1 MSFHQIGPY
10 LDSHKTWVKEGV
22 NHNRLATLVVFPFVT
37 HKYNFK
43 YCLEVTKSTLFK
55 IVTVVSDLPSGLL
68 AFLKICNF
76 VVALKQDQFLY
87 SNLDSDIVVH
97 CYSIWYICLCTLY
110 CFSDFQFF
118 ANLCSFLIHRMI
130 RHFSLIMNTKY
141 ELVLVYWYSIQ
152 HLFSIL

>member
-1 MSFHQIGPY
+1 MHPCEFKPLYTKYAKNLQIHPN
-10 LDSHKTWVKEGV
+10 SKKTQQTISY
-22 NHNRLATLVVFPFVT
+22 NRPATLVFFPFIT

-43 YCLEVTKSTLFK
+43 YCLEVTKSTLFR
-55 IVTVVSDLPSGLL
+55 IATVVSYMASGLSD
-68 AFLKICNF
+68 FLKICNF

-118 ANLCSFLIHRMI
+118 ANLCSFLVHRLI
-130 RHFSLIMNTKY
+130 WHFSSIMTTRF
-141 ELVLVYWYSIQ
+141 ELVLAY
-152 HLFSIL
+152 